1 MKEIK
6 YKILLLDYKDRKKNS
21 IIKDDT
27 DEESDEGKTKNNYN
41 TNKHFLCFYFSPH
54 SGVYS

>member
-6 YKILLLDYKDRKKNS
+6 YKILLLDYKTEKNS

-27 DEESDEGKTKNNYN
+27 DEESDEGKTNNNN
-41 TNKHFLCFYFSPH
+41 TSKHFLCFYFSPH